1 MSAERLVVD
10 ASIALA
16 MATGS
21 ELPPWAHQVELLAPH
36 LLWSE
41 ALSVLRESVWRGV
54 VPAAEAER
62 VRGRLAALP
71 VEPRVPADLRDRAWS
86 VAERLGWAKTY
97 DAEYVALAE
106 IEGVRLLTLDARLSR
121 GAGRIVEIVGPTELG
136 GPTRSEGSIRPG

>member
-1 MSAERLVVD
+1 LSAERLVVD

-21 ELPPWAHQVELLAPH
+21 DLPAWAPRVELLAPH

-62 VRGRLAALP
+62 IRGRLADLH
-71 VEPRVPADLRDRAWS
+71 VEPRAPADLRDRAWS

-106 IEGVRLLTLDARLSR
+106 LEGVRLLTLDARLRR

-136 GPTRSEGSIRPG
+136 GPTRSAGTVRPG

>member
-1 MSAERLVVD
+1 MSIERLVAD

-16 MATGS
+16 MATAS
-21 ELPPWAHQVELLAPH
+21 DLPAWSHSVQLLAPH

-41 ALSVLRESVWRGV
+41 TLSVLRESVWRGI
-54 VPAAEAER
+54 VPASEAER

-71 VEPRVPADLRDRAWS
+71 VESRAPADLPDRAWS

-106 IEGVRLLTLDARLSR
+106 IEGVRLLTLDARLRR
-121 GAGRIVEIVGPTELG
+121 GAARLIEVVGPTDLG
-136 GPTRSEGSIRPG
+136 

>member
-1 MSAERLVVD
+1 MSAERLVID
-10 ASIALA
+10 ASAALA

-21 ELPPWAHQVELLAPH
+21 DLPAWARRVGLLAPH

-41 ALSVLRESVWRGV
+41 ALSVLREAVWRGV

-71 VEPRVPADLRDRAWS
+71 IEPRVPADLLDRAWS

-106 IEGVRLLTLDARLSR
+106 IEGVRLLTLDARLRR

-136 GPTRSEGSIRPG
+136 GATGRGHVRPG